1 MNASSRIKLEL
12 AARAVN
18 YPRMVQRKLLRLGIT
33 FTRRSSE
40 ACRANLLAG
49 GLALCLLFLKK

>member
-18 YPRMVQRKLLRLGIT
+18 YPRMVQRKLLRLGII

-49 GLALCLLFLKK
+49 GWRCACSF